1 MQLNLP
7 LQKKAIFLSSMN
19 GIYTVIFYI
28 HLKGFCNS
36 RVSFLLFKIFIEIY
50 SSRFLLM
57 LSYSASV
64 SPYYYYSSLITSTS
78 QFSIYLP
85 RSVFSLFEF
94 LEATVSQCFEKM
106 FFWKLP
112 NKTTMAQSFL
122 KTFSGSSL
130 QFSRKACLQKLF
142 SREHV
147 SVWFCK
153 NELHNSDT
161 SGNFGNSKTL

>member
-19 GIYTVIFYI
+19 GIYTEVIFYI
-28 HLKGFCNS
+28 HQKGFCKS
-36 RVSFLLFKIFIEIY
+36 RVSFLSLKIFIEIY

-85 RSVFSLFEF
+85 RSVGLGFRFFLCLNFWKQPSLSASKKCFFGNFPIKQLWHSLF
-94 LEATVSQCFEKM
+94 
-106 FFWKLP
+106 
-112 NKTTMAQSFL
+112 
-122 KTFSGSSL
+122 
-130 QFSRKACLQKLF
+130 
-142 SREHV
+142 
-147 SVWFCK
+147 
-153 NELHNSDT
+153 
-161 SGNFGNSKTL
+161 

>member
-28 HLKGFCNS
+28 HQKGFCNS

-85 RSVFSLFEF
+85 RSVGLGFRFFLCLNFWKQPSRSASKKCFFGNF
-94 LEATVSQCFEKM
+94 LETSQ
-106 FFWKLP
+106 
-112 NKTTMAQSFL
+112 
-122 KTFSGSSL
+122 
-130 QFSRKACLQKLF
+130 
-142 SREHV
+142 
-147 SVWFCK
+147 
-153 NELHNSDT
+153 
-161 SGNFGNSKTL
+161 